1 MKKKVILCMILTIGL
16 ILFSSFKVYA
26 KEENTLTQ
34 SIANK
39 ITITD
44 NFNIA
49 ASCTGSNAAL
59 GDVNDPDSVAWLLQK
74 ILNYLK
80 IIGPFLVLVYSS
92 IDFLKAIVTSDSEV
106 LKKATNNLTMRLILA
121 VALFL
126 VPVLVSLMLN
136 VTGLTSDL
144 CGLE

>member
-1 MKKKVILCMILTIGL
+1 MKKKVILCMLLTIGL
-16 ILFSSFKVYA
+16 ILLSSFKVYA
-26 KEENTLTQ
+26 KEENTNAKPFIT
-34 SIANK
+34 N

-106 LKKATNNLTMRLILA
+106 LKKATNSLVIRLILA
-121 VALFL
+121 LALFL
-126 VPVLVSLMLN
+126 VPVFVSLMLN